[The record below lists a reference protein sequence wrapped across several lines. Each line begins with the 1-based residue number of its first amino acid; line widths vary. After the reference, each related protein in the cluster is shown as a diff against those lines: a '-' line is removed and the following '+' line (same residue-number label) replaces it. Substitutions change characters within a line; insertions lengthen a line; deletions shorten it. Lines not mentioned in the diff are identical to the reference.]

1 MTTYSAWRSARP
13 GLWLGA
19 ALAAELAV
27 YATAARDASV
37 MPWLL
42 LDLWLVF
49 RIWKRGATSLAIFR
63 FLQALGVTLFGL
75 VLVLARWDHHVETAA
90 TPGTVAL
97 FAVSTWC
104 LLAPALSLHV
114 AEGRRMRA
122 ATAQDERSL
131 HTV

>member
-1 MTTYSAWRSARP
+1 MTAYSAWRSARP

-19 ALAAELAV
+19 ALAADLAI
-27 YATAARDASV
+27 YATAARGGSV

-49 RIWKRGATSLAIFR
+49 RIWKRGATALAIFR

-75 VLVLARWDHHVETAA
+75 VLVLARWDHHVGTAA

-97 FAVSTWC
+97 FALSTWC

-114 AEGRRMRA
+114 AAGRRSVGA
-122 ATAQDERSL
+122 AAAS
-131 HTV
+131 